1 MVEPG
6 LIIETGEEVV
16 VNGCAHPGVVEMVP
30 RGREVRDGA
39 IALAMG
45 GFHLGQASQRRIED
59 IIGDAR
65 PIGVRPGTPSHCTVE
80 QALQQFGEAFGADFV
95 RGRLGDVIP
104 MAAPGRWNTG
114 ADRARR
120 M

>member
-6 LIIETGEEVV
+6 RIIETGEEVV
-16 VNGCAHPGVVEMVP
+16 VPGCAHPGVVEMVP
-30 RGREVRDGA
+30 RAREVLGGA
-39 IALAMG
+39 IALVK
-45 GFHLGQASQRRIED
+45 GQASHGWIED
-59 IIGDAR
+59 TRGDFR
-65 PIGVRPGTPSHCTVE
+65 PIGVRPVTPSHCTVE

-114 ADRARR
+114 AGRARR